1 MFCLNCGKELADGAV
16 FCGNCGHRV
25 DAVPSATQETV
36 IVPEIPVD
44 VPVDAVSADRPTV
57 VVPEMPEIPVV
68 APAPQTDPLK
78 EMYPDFEVV
87 VKAPSKRKGEY
98 KGLTYAYMRAYITK
112 HDDDKKSKMAEFKN
126 LLAEDKQNEEL
137 VEAACY
143 FEVREWFLNTF
154 KEVAEFKETRKAE
167 IKKIVKKAA

>member
-1 MFCLNCGKELADGAV
+1 MNANLMTKKIEMTQKEAKAAG
-16 FCGNCGHRV
+16 R
-25 DAVPSATQETV
+25 TV
-36 IVPEIPVD
+36 SEEFKTL
-44 VPVDAVSADRPTV
+44 RL
-57 VVPEMPEIPVV
+57 
-68 APAPQTDPLK
+68 LK

-167 IKKIVKKAA
+167 IKKIVKKVA

>member
-1 MFCLNCGKELADGAV
+1 MNANLMTKKIEMTQKEAKAAGRTVSEEFKTLRMLKEL
-16 FCGNCGHRV
+16 
-25 DAVPSATQETV
+25 
-36 IVPEIPVD
+36 
-44 VPVDAVSADRPTV
+44 
-57 VVPEMPEIPVV
+57 
-68 APAPQTDPLK
+68 
-78 EMYPDFEVV
+78 YPDFEVV

-112 HDDDKKSKMAEFKN
+112 HDDDKNSKMAEFKN

-167 IKKIVKKAA
+167 IKKIVKKVA